1 MNAKEFLARLEQLLA
16 DLPPEERRAALE
28 YYTEYLQDAC
38 PQEEDNVSVLLGTPE
53 AVAAEIRLN
62 RTAETDTGWS
72 AGYTGGN
79 GATYGDFLDDAPET
93 PQPVIP
99 AAPATDVN
107 NTDSTKTAAD
117 AADANTA
124 AENVAG
130 TPAYQKKTGSSWLPW
145 VLLALFTCP
154 LWIGLVGALLGILVF
169 AVVIPIVVV
178 IAAAALVIGGLV
190 AVVAAAPLLATAFGT
205 GILTMGVA
213 LLAAAAGCIL
223 LGLLFWLAAAVL
235 PLVFRLLS
243 RFFGWLKGKVTAS

>member
-1 MNAKEFLARLEQLLA
+1 M
-16 DLPPEERRAALE
+16 
-28 YYTEYLQDAC
+28 
-38 PQEEDNVSVLLGTPE
+38 
-53 AVAAEIRLN
+53 
-62 RTAETDTGWS
+62 
-72 AGYTGGN
+72 
-79 GATYGDFLDDAPET
+79 
-93 PQPVIP
+93 IP
-99 AAPATDVN
+99 AAPAIDVN

-124 AENVAG
+124 AAAAAG
-130 TPAYQKKTGSSWLPW
+130 TPAYQKKTGSRWLPW

-154 LWIGLVGALLGILVF
+154 LWIGLVGALLGILVY

-213 LLAAAAGCIL
+213 LLAAAVGCIV